1 MMSRRA
7 SFDIFQGNATLFLFR
22 DAFAPHRRDPACTDE
37 LAAPAPASEPE
48 ISPDGDPYGRSY
60 EFQIPSESPR
70 KTDIE
75 SDPCVVGWTVLC
87 TDSLCRLIDAE
98 YPS

>member
-1 MMSRRA
+1 MSRRA

-48 ISPDGDPYGRSY
+48 ISPDGDPYGHPATVARHCY
-60 EFQIPSESPR
+60 ECLTYARRAGDTIR
-70 KTDIE
+70 NAI
-75 SDPCVVGWTVLC
+75 
-87 TDSLCRLIDAE
+87 CR
-98 YPS
+98 

>member
-48 ISPDGDPYGRSY
+48 ISPDGDPYGRGRMGYKPTVFRHFLRRETTHVYS
-60 EFQIPSESPR
+60 
-70 KTDIE
+70 
-75 SDPCVVGWTVLC
+75 VGVL
-87 TDSLCRLIDAE
+87 TIVSTLSR
-98 YPS
+98 

>member
-48 ISPDGDPYGRSY
+48 ISPDGDPY
-60 EFQIPSESPR
+60 E
-70 KTDIE
+70 
-75 SDPCVVGWTVLC
+75 
-87 TDSLCRLIDAE
+87 CRTFVSSKLKA
-98 YPS
+98 YLTTL